1 MLSYTYDQVIRP
13 TENANQSAMTITH
26 ALLTC
31 MVTHRTNVSMFQML
45 FVTKIKYAIQLMAN
59 VMAFS
64 EVAMEE
70 ISSASLNFPHHVIQA
85 MK

>member
-1 MLSYTYDQVIRP
+1 
-13 TENANQSAMTITH
+13 
-26 ALLTC
+26 
-31 MVTHRTNVSMFQML
+31 MFQML